1 VAVIR
6 STSRAALAGLVVA
19 GGLLLTGC
27 GAGQVAQTAEQQ
39 GTVDGVG
46 ADIGSLSI
54 RNAALEYPNGGFYD
68 AGSTAR
74 LRMVITNQGT
84 TTDTLTAVRSDAADE
99 VTISDSSAT
108 ASPGASES
116 ASPSD
121 TASAAPSGS
130 ATPSGSASPSDTAT
144 PSDGAS
150 PSDTAAPSG
159 SASASESATPSASLS
174 PTPTQPAGSQVSIPP
189 NGFVS
194 FIGDGPSVQLVGL
207 KSKLYPSQTVS
218 VTLVFQRAGSVT
230 LTVAVATPEGEV
242 SPAPTVTGVEG
253 AGSEG

>member
-19 GGLLLTGC
+19 AGLLLTGC
-27 GAGQVAQTAEQQ
+27 GAGQISQTAEQQ

-54 RNAALEYPNGGFYD
+54 RNAALEYPNAGFYD

-84 TTDTLTAVRSDAADE
+84 TSDTLTAVRSDAAGE

-108 ASPGASES
+108 ESPGASES

-121 TASAAPSGS
+121 TASA
-130 ATPSGSASPSDTAT
+130 SPSDTAT
-144 PSDGAS
+144 PSDSASPTDTAS
-150 PSDTAAPSG
+150 PSDSAAPSD
-159 SASASESATPSASLS
+159 SATPSASLS